1 MSSKEDMQ
9 ETEASKI
16 QLAVIANDVD
26 YIKKSID
33 DIRRN
38 YVTRQEFL
46 PVKSLV
52 FGLAGL
58 VLTSV
63 AGAIIATV
71 IR

>member
-58 VLTSV
+58 ALTSV